1 MKVRVDPDRCQGHT
15 LCAMIAPD
23 SFVLDDIEGHS
34 SAVSED
40 VPPEQDS
47 QVREAAQSCPE
58 QAIEIRGDRQRGAA
72 GPSGSPQEHPE
83 TTS

>member
-1 MKVRVDPDRCQGHT
+1 
-15 LCAMIAPD
+15 MIAPD

-34 SAVSED
+34 SAISED

-47 QVREAAQSCPE
+47 HVREAAQSCPE
-58 QAIEIRGDRQRGAA
+58 QAIEIRDDRQRGAA
-72 GPSGSPQEHPE
+72 GRSGSPQEHPE